1 MSREFDPHTTR
12 YHPGN
17 ALCLARVAKYA
28 YEKLDDGSP
37 DEDRICS
44 LLKGHDPAFLAVHAF
59 NANSAQGLV
68 IEHERSIIAGFRGA
82 DEFGDW
88 LDNIDVVSV
97 EFGFGEVHKGFLN
110 ALLDIWPAIK
120 SRIRELRPVGR
131 HSQHLPLWLTGHSLG
146 GAMATLAA
154 AQLIDEDTP
163 FYGVYTFGQ
172 PRVGNR
178 EFARIYNLE
187 AASRSFRFQNNND
200 IVSRVPARA
209 MGYSHVGN
217 FVYISEDQKTLSSD
231 VGFWFR
237 FLDRVRGAV
246 EDLGDLNFD
255 GVKDHAMAGYLK
267 AIEDWGDREPQGGFE

>member
-1 MSREFDPHTTR
+1 MSLEFDPHTTR

-44 LLKGHDPAFLAVHAF
+44 LLKRHDAAFKAVHAF

-68 IEHERSIIAGFRGA
+68 IEHERSIIAGFRGT

-88 LDNIDVVSV
+88 LDNINVVSV

-110 ALLDIWPAIK
+110 ALMDIWPAMK
-120 SRIRELRPVGR
+120 SRIRELRPTGR
-131 HSQHLPLWLTGHSLG
+131 HCEHLPLWLTGHSLG

-154 AQLIDEDTP
+154 AQLIDEDSP

-178 EFARIYNLE
+178 EFARIYNVE

-217 FVYISEDQKTLSSD
+217 FVYISEDQKMLSSD
-231 VGFWFR
+231 AGFWFR
-237 FLDRVRGAV
+237 FLDQVRGAV
-246 EDLGDLNFD
+246 DDLGDMNFD
-255 GVKDHAMAGYLK
+255 GVKDHAMADYLK
-267 AIEDWGDREPQGGFE
+267 AIEDWGDREPQGGF

>member
-1 MSREFDPHTTR
+1 VSLEFEPHTTR

-28 YEKLDDGSP
+28 YEKLHDGSP
-37 DEDRICS
+37 DEDRICH
-44 LLKGHDPAFLAVHAF
+44 LLKRHDAAFKAVHGF

-68 IEHERSIIAGFRGA
+68 IEHEQSIIAGFCGS

-88 LDNIDVVSV
+88 LDNLNVLSV
-97 EFGFGEVHKGFLN
+97 DFGFGEVHKGFLN
-110 ALLDIWPAIK
+110 ALMDIWPAMK
-120 SRIRELRPVGR
+120 SRICAIQRKGR
-131 HSQHLPLWLTGHSLG
+131 DSQRLPIWLTGHSLG

-154 AQLIDEDTP
+154 AQMIDEDSP

-178 EFARIYNLE
+178 EFARTYNDE

-200 IVSRVPARA
+200 IVTRIPARV
-209 MGYSHVGN
+209 MGYCHVGK
-217 FVYISEDQKTLSSD
+217 FVYITEDQKKLSSD
-231 VGFWFR
+231 AGFWFR

-246 EDLGDLNFD
+246 DDLGDMNFD
-255 GVKDHAMAGYLK
+255 GVKDHAMADYLK
-267 AIEDWGDREPQGGFE
+267 AIEDWGDREPQGGF